1 MTAIAPIGAV
11 ANQSRGARAR
21 SSLGSVAGLVLPPLL
36 FGVAFVLV
44 WEAVVKA
51 FDLKPFFLPA
61 PSAIWSAF
69 VDNVDLVRSAAFV
82 SGSNALVGLV
92 AGTLLGIAISFLLMR
107 FDILD
112 ELASPLAI
120 ALNAIPIIVLVAVFQ
135 NMFTSTSE
143 IPRRLMVTLIVF
155 FIVLVNVA
163 KGLRQVHPTHLEL
176 MRSYA
181 ASPRAVLVKTRIPNA
196 LPYLFTALKIAA
208 PTSVITAFVA
218 EYFGGRQNGL
228 GYFIPSNFA
237 NSKNAVAWS
246 YVIGACLL
254 GLVFYLVSILLE
266 SFITQRRGAA
276 PGGGTL

>member
-1 MTAIAPIGAV
+1 VPAAA
-11 ANQSRGARAR
+11 
-21 SSLGSVAGLVLPPLL
+21 
-36 FGVAFVLV
+36 FGVAFLV
-44 WEAVVKA
+44 VWQAVVSG
-51 FDLKPFFLPA
+51 FDLKPYFLPS

-69 VDNVDLVRSAAFV
+69 LDNTGLVRRAAFV
-82 SGSNALVGLV
+82 SGGNALVGLL
-92 AGTLLGIAISFLLMR
+92 AGTLLGVAASFLLMR
-107 FDILD
+107 FSILN
-112 ELASPLAI
+112 ELASPLAV

-135 NMFTSTSE
+135 NMFASTSE
-143 IPRRLMVTLIVF
+143 VPRRLMVTLVVF

-181 ASPRAVLVKTRIPNA
+181 APPRAVLVKTRIPNA

-208 PTSVITAFVA
+208 PTSVITAFVS

-254 GLVFYLVSILLE
+254 GLVFYLASVALE
-266 SFITQRRGAA
+266 SFTTRRRGGA
-276 PGGGTL
+276 PGGA